1 RIITARKEDIPYSK
15 HLNFYL
21 QNLQWLDIFPPPYE
35 AHFKKLLDQAQYLLP
50 PKAAFS
56 ANGTEGK
63 VPLKVLFS
71 DESSGSP
78 VKFEWDFGDGGTSKE
93 KNPGHLYKKA
103 GIYTVS
109 LTVTNGGGSDTVT
122 NTDFITV
129 NSPVLLKSAFSA
141 KITRGK
147 VPLKVQFTDES
158 TGSPTGY
165 EWNFGDGGTSTEK
178 SPGHV
183 YEKAGVYD
191 VSLTV
196 KNSDGTD
203 IERKSGLIT
212 VDSLAPPKAAFS
224 AKGTKG
230 KVPLKVQFTDESTG
244 SPTRFEWNFGDG
256 TTSTEK
262 SPGHVYEK
270 PGVYDVTLTV
280 KNDDGFDTAKK
291 TEYVTIDSLA
301 PPKAAFSVKGT
312 KGKVPL
318 KVRYEWNFGDGTTST
333 EKSPGHVYEKAG
345 VYDVSLT
352 VKNSDGTDIERKSG
366 LITVDTPLLPKA
378 AFSATVT
385 KGKVPLKVQ
394 FTDESSGSP
403 TGYGWDFGDGEISNE
418 RNPVHQFSKP
428 GSYDIRLIVMND
440 SGTDTAIK
448 SGYIRVD
455 APILPKAAFT
465 AITTEGKSPFR
476 VQFNDAS
483 AGSPAEYTW
492 DFGDGATSKEKNPGH
507 VYTKAGI
514 YDVTLIV
521 KNEDGE
527 DRVRKQGIIRVS
539 SPEGKTTSVEMAA
552 RPVPAL
558 YYIVGI
564 IAVALIIG
572 AAYTGMTLMG
582 GSGGHGGSLEAPDFT
597 FSPESGTAPLSVQ
610 FTASSPETPD
620 SWFWNF
626 GDDSTSDLPNPLHL
640 YNDSGNYT
648 ATLQVGNDGENSP
661 LVSKTV
667 QVLSRSPSS
676 LVAKFTA
683 DPMKGKPPLTVQF
696 RDESVGETESR
707 SWNFG
712 DGYTSTERNPLHTY
726 QTPGNYSVVLAIQS
740 ACCEDTTT
748 LPIMVEPEVGP
759 SEGPPVADFTVK
771 KGIVTSYSVFFDGTI
786 SQGSDLSYIWGFE
799 DNTMSTSPTPVKFYQ
814 GPGTHQ
820 VTLKVANARGQ
831 DSITKRIIVSAGGD
845 VAFED

>member
-1 RIITARKEDIPYSK
+1 MAHEILISYASDSRDLAYNICDYFEDNGIQCWIAPRDIRAGIPYAEQITDALQASKLMILVFSEKANESPFIYSEVTSAFSAKKRIITARKEDIPYSK

-35 AHFKKLLDQAQYLLP
+35 THFKKLLDQAQYLLP

-71 DESSGSP
+71 DKSSGSP
-78 VKFEWDFGDGGTSKE
+78 VKFEWDFGDGGTSTE

-109 LTVTNGGGSDTVT
+109 LTVTNGGGSDTLT

-129 NSPVLLKSAFSA
+129 NSPVLL
-141 KITRGK
+141 
-147 VPLKVQFTDES
+147 
-158 TGSPTGY
+158 
-165 EWNFGDGGTSTEK
+165 
-178 SPGHV
+178 
-183 YEKAGVYD
+183 
-191 VSLTV
+191 
-196 KNSDGTD
+196 
-203 IERKSGLIT
+203 
-212 VDSLAPPKAAFS
+212 KAAFS

-244 SPTRFEWNFGDG
+244 SP
-256 TTSTEK
+256 
-262 SPGHVYEK
+262 
-270 PGVYDVTLTV
+270 
-280 KNDDGFDTAKK
+280 A
-291 TEYVTIDSLA
+291 
-301 PPKAAFSVKGT
+301 
-312 KGKVPL
+312 
-318 KVRYEWNFGDGTTST
+318 RYEWNFGDGTTST

-352 VKNSDGTDIERKSG
+352 VTNSDGTDIERKSG

-440 SGTDTAIK
+440 SGTDTAVK